1 MSKILN
7 VPEIFGSDVFN
18 EATMQQRLS
27 SKVYTAWKE
36 CIATGTPLPLSVANE
51 IAEAIGCDVV
61 SCVGT
66 RFVLYKES
74 TRKKK
79 IELI

>member
-18 EATMQQRLS
+18 DAAMQQHLTAET
-27 SKVYTAWKE
+27 YNAWKH
-36 CIATGTPLPLSVANE
+36 CIETATPLPLSVANE
-51 IAEAIGCDVV
+51 IAEAIECDVV

-66 RFVLYKES
+66 RFFLYKES
-74 TRKKK
+74 QKKK
-79 IELI
+79 RIEI